1 MKRTP
6 LKRGKPLARTSGPQR
21 KTRMKQ
27 RRATPR
33 RSERVVDLAHLAAVH
48 ALPCC
53 ARDLSP
59 CEGPIEADHAAKKN
73 GAGRKSNDDGAI
85 ALCRG
90 HHGQRHAFSGPFKSW
105 TAPQMRRWLDGHIA
119 TTRATLARTPHADA
133 TTPGAVGTSSAES
146 SAGHLSR
153 ALEQLLPEPGAIA
166 VGAPVVLGTREGSVS
181 AVLPGGRVAVRW
193 LDGEITDE
201 ALPRAAYRRA

>member
-6 LKRGKPLARTSGPQR
+6 LKRKTPLARTSQLPA
-21 KTRMKQ
+21 

-33 RSERVVDLAHLAAVH
+33 RSERVEDPAYVAAVH
-48 ALPCC
+48 DLPCC

-59 CEGPIEADHAAKKN
+59 CDGPIEADHAAKKV
-73 GAGRKSNDDGAI
+73 GGGRKSDDTGCI
-85 ALCRG
+85 PLCS
-90 HHGQRHAFSGPFKSW
+90 HHHRQRHDFHGPFKTW
-105 TAPQMRRWLDGHIA
+105 TAPKLRRWLDGHIA
-119 TTRATLARTPHADA
+119 ATRATLSIADVDQS
-133 TTPGAVGTSSAES
+133 PGVVGTSSAAS
-146 SAGHLSR
+146 AAGHLSR

-166 VGAPVVLGTREGSVS
+166 VGTPVVLGTREGSVS

-201 ALPRAAYRRA
+201 ALAGAITAAR

>member
-6 LKRGKPLARTSGPQR
+6 LKRKTPLARTSRLPA
-21 KTRMKQ
+21 

-33 RSERVVDLAHLAAVH
+33 RSERVEDSAYVASVH
-48 ALPCC
+48 TLPCC

-59 CEGPIEADHAAKKN
+59 CDGPIEADHAGKKS
-73 GAGRKSNDDGAI
+73 GMGRKADDATCI
-85 ALCRG
+85 PLCRD
-90 HHGQRHAFSGPFKSW
+90 HHGQRHAFNGPFKSW
-105 TAPQMRRWLDGHIA
+105 TAPTLRRWLDGHIA
-119 TTRATLARTPHADA
+119 ATRATLSAAD
-133 TTPGAVGTSSAES
+133 TTRSPGAVGTSSAKCA
-146 SAGHLSR
+146 AGHLSR

-166 VGAPVVLGTREGSVS
+166 VGTPVVLGTREGSVS

-201 ALPRAAYRRA
+201 ALAGAITAAR